1 MIKKIMKTPSL
12 LFSTLL
18 FGFFFLPLTSLAQ
31 DMDAIL
37 GNDDFAKALAE
48 EMNESDS
55 SVGANSPSKEIYQDN
70 SIRQMGVVDK
80 EMMESAW
87 QRDQLDQMRS
97 LATKLCA
104 LDQRSCYLIEN
115 YRKFASEDINTLSL
129 DDLKLFGTDIFS
141 TYSLS
146 FDAIDD
152 APVPDSYIINTGD
165 ILKISTI
172 KSGGQSSVVE
182 SQVMRDGSIL
192 IKGIGQ
198 ISIAGKNYS
207 DAIKEIQL
215 FVQDTRVGSITNVTM
230 MKART
235 MNVFVLGATNRAGSY
250 RVGAQASV
258 LNVLSAVGGLEEN
271 ASLRFIEV
279 HDGSKLVDTVDLYQ
293 PLIYGSIDNS
303 LFLAD
308 GYSILIPAAKNIVT
322 IFGEINRPAK
332 YEIKEGE
339 TLSKVLDFS
348 LGYKVYADRS
358 SFTVKRKNSLGH
370 YDVLSIVDA
379 SSFILM
385 NGDIIIV
392 NQVKGDEQSYISFH
406 GALRNPGMHAFNA
419 TLNFSDYLNPTQDLL
434 NKSYPG
440 FIVQKSF
447 NNKTKGWNFKSYSLT
462 DQGSINSIKIAQ
474 QDHFYIF
481 SYDDIQFLSSR
492 EINKLIQ
499 NKSNDDVKKI
509 QFSSIDESQ
518 NTATESFDNTKIECI
533 KEITKYADSSFIQK
547 YKNNI
552 NLIPQNNST
561 ECPEIFIKFP
571 EVFAFIVDEA
581 IPVFGAV
588 RSPGLYPIADGTS
601 ITDVL
606 SIAGG
611 SRGKGNAQIEF
622 AYKDNSQSYSY
633 VKVKNE
639 YANRGLDTITLT
651 GQFKNPGVYQIGYKE
666 TISQVVLRAGGLMG
680 DAYPLG
686 AIYTRESIKIAEQQA
701 LEKASKELADL
712 LSTAITSGFM
722 KQDSAD
728 LMNLMAFM
736 NQANT
741 IQASGRMIA
750 DLDIGT
756 IKNTKND
763 FFVMPGDVLYMPKRP
778 HSVTISG
785 NVLNSVTVSY
795 DPELSYKDYISLAG
809 GFKDNGSK
817 KNTFIILPNGKT
829 IKPTNTLFSNNNSFI
844 LPGSTIIVPREARP
858 LSGLSLVEV
867 LSPTLAN
874 LSVTAAS
881 IAAISKD

>member
-1 MIKKIMKTPSL
+1 MKTPSL

-18 FGFFFLPLTSLAQ
+18 FGFFFLPLTTLAQ
-31 DMDAIL
+31 DVDALL
-37 GNDDFAKALAE
+37 GNGDFAEALAE
-48 EMNESDS
+48 KMNETGGTGGSG
-55 SVGANSPSKEIYQDN
+55 VANSPTKEIYQDN

-97 LATKLCA
+97 LATKLCD
-104 LDQRSCYLIEN
+104 LDQRACYLIEN
-115 YRKFASEDINTLSL
+115 YRKFASEDSNALSL

-172 KSGGQSSVVE
+172 QSGGQSSVVE
-182 SQVMRDGSIL
+182 SEVMRDGSIL

-198 ISIAGKNYS
+198 IYIAGKNYS
-207 DAIKEIQL
+207 DAVKEIQL
-215 FVQDTRVGSITNVTM
+215 FVQDMRVGSIINVTM

-279 HDGSKLVDTVDLYQ
+279 HNGSNLIDTVDLYQ

-339 TLSKVLDFS
+339 TLSKVLEFS
-348 LGYKVYADRS
+348 LGYKVFADRS

-370 YDVLSIVDA
+370 YDVLSIIDA
-379 SSFILM
+379 SSFVLM

-419 TLNFSDYLNPTQDLL
+419 TLDFSDYLDASKDLL

-481 SYDDIQFLSSR
+481 SYDDIEFLSSR
-492 EINKLIQ
+492 ELDKLIQ
-499 NKSNDDVKKI
+499 NKSNDDGKEI
-509 QFSSIDESQ
+509 QFSSIDKDESKKI
-518 NTATESFDNTKIECI
+518 ATESFDNTKIECI
-533 KEITKYADSSFIQK
+533 QKIAKYADSSFLQK

-561 ECPEIFIKFP
+561 ECPEVFIKFP
-571 EVFAFIVDEA
+571 EVFAFIIDEA

-588 RSPGLYPIADGTS
+588 RNPGLYPIADGTS

-611 SRGKGNAQIEF
+611 SRVKSNTQIEF
-622 AYKDNSQSYSY
+622 GYKDNSKSYSY
-633 VKVKNE
+633 IKVKNE
-639 YANRGLDTITLT
+639 YANRGIDTITLI

-666 TISQVVLRAGGLMG
+666 TISQVVSRAGGLLG
-680 DAYPLG
+680 DAYPLA

-712 LSTAITSGFM
+712 LSTGFTSGLM

-728 LMNLMAFM
+728 LMNLVAFM

-750 DLDIGT
+750 DLDIDT

-763 FFVMPGDVLYMPKRP
+763 FFVMSGDVLYMPKRP
-778 HSVTISG
+778 QSVTISG
-785 NVLNSVTVSY
+785 NVLNAVTVSY
-795 DPELSYKDYISLAG
+795 DPELNYRDYISLAG

-829 IKPTNTLFSNNNSFI
+829 IKPTKAFFSNNNSYI

-858 LSGLSLVEV
+858 LSGLSLIEV